1 MTIGDKAIKLS
12 IIIPYYNAE
21 PYIRELLDV
30 LNAQITE
37 EVEVIIV
44 DDGSNEPLQTD
55 YSWATVIRKKNGGC
69 STARN
74 VGLDRA
80 NGEYVSFIDAD
91 DMIPISYVAA
101 ILQKIKGGYDV
112 IDLSWKSLT
121 TNGAQHDHKLQ
132 NDNDY
137 LTNPSVCTRVFK
149 RSFIGDIR
157 FNEKKDSTEDEDFS
171 RKVGYIFR
179 DSGLKHGAIS
189 EYLYFYRTEVINS
202 KIKRFK
208 KGLMKTKRIVY
219 HYPSLKEIDKDCL
232 LEQIKKADENNEVW
246 LLTYDI
252 AALSSE
258 FRKYCQIHV
267 PFTIWGH
274 ELRGDPFSGFIKI
287 NPPEKTQIV
296 LYCEYANKIGGIST
310 FIYNF
315 CREMRQYYDI
325 IFVYEKIDIMQLSRL
340 SQIVPV
346 RKWTKDLSI
355 VCDYLI
361 VNRITDKLKD
371 NIIYKKSIQ
380 VLHCCNQVKLSIPEG
395 RDILINVS
403 QAAKDS
409 WGEASEEGIV
419 INNMLRSEARDMLFL
434 VSATRVKAG
443 DKGDNDRRFR
453 KLARMLNEAH
463 IPFIWLNFSDN
474 QLPDPP
480 EGFINMKPTL
490 NVQDYIKKADYLV
503 QLSDE
508 EAYSYAILEALVNDT
523 AVIATPFPSL
533 FEEGF
538 EDGRTGY
545 AVPFDMNFDVR
556 KLLNVPKFHFYYDND
571 SIIEKWRDLLGK
583 SKKINPKVEECVVIK
598 VIRPYRDIEL
608 NEELPK
614 GLELVMRKSRA
625 EHVASYG
632 YIEIVGKAY

>member
-1 MTIGDKAIKLS
+1 MIKLS
-12 IIIPYYNAE
+12 IIIPYFNAE
-21 PYIRELLDV
+21 PYTSELLDA
-30 LNAQITE
+30 LNAQMTE

-44 DDGSNEPLQTD
+44 DDGSSEPFKTD

-69 STARN
+69 ATARN
-74 VGLDRA
+74 VGLNKA
-80 NGEYVSFIDAD
+80 SGEYVSFIDAD
-91 DMIPISYVAA
+91 DMVPISYVNT

-121 TNGAQHDHKLQ
+121 RNGIQHDYRLLA
-132 NDNDY
+132 DSDF
-137 LTNPSVCTRVFK
+137 LLNPSVCTRVFK
-149 RSFIGDIR
+149 RSYIGDIR

-171 RKVGYIFR
+171 RKVGYLFR
-179 DSGLKHGAIS
+179 DAGIKHGSIP
-189 EYLYFYRTEVINS
+189 EYLYFYRTDVSNS

-219 HYPSLKEIDKDCL
+219 HYPSLQNVDKNKL
-232 LEQIKKADENNEVW
+232 LEEIKKEDELNEVF
-246 LLTYDI
+246 LLTNDV
-252 AALSSE
+252 AALSSD

-267 PFTIWGH
+267 PMEIWGH
-274 ELRGDPFSGFIKI
+274 ELRGEKFSRYIQI

-296 LYCEYANKIGGIST
+296 LYCEYANKVGGIST

-315 CREMRQYYDI
+315 CKEMRQYYDI
-325 IFVYEKIDIMQLSRL
+325 IFVYEKMDIMQLSRL
-340 SQIVPV
+340 IQVVPV
-346 RKWTKDLSI
+346 RKWSKDLSI

-380 VLHCCNQVKLSIPEG
+380 VIHCCNQVKLSIPEG

-434 VSATRVKAG
+434 VSATRVNAG

-490 NVQDYIKKADYLV
+490 NVQDYIQKADYLV

-538 EDGRTGY
+538 KDGKTGY

-556 KLLNVPKFHFYYDND
+556 KLLNVPKFHFYYDNE

-583 SKKINPKVEECVVIK
+583 GKKINPKVEDCVVIK

-614 GLELVMRKSRA
+614 GLELVMRRSRA
-625 EHVASYG
+625 EHVASLG
-632 YIEIVGKAY
+632 LIEIVGKA